1 MSLLFGESDMQKR
14 VREIKSK
21 QQEFIRKREE
31 SDRERER
38 KRESE
43 KVTIKNELIPQIKQ
57 KIQQLFPSIDLDF
70 FLKLNDMGVFSNEF
84 VQDRLYFDLKFEELS
99 YNQYIAYKL
108 HSNIGYYDIDLAAFL
123 GFKEYK
129 EFLDKLNIIN
139 HNIFMNNVNIEWKM
153 LQLAKNDTS
162 IQIPSPPKSPPLPPK
177 KTRSV
182 PVSNLKI
189 KSIPHRQNQS
199 LQKSSRMTGEIFNDV
214 KYKLKK
220 PKNKSPPKPP
230 PLPKQRH
237 SSKNNASKSR
247 GSPLTSK
254 KLEDTKNI
262 LRVVKPK
269 SPQKKELSPND
280 PSYDIEMAFR
290 KLQKN

>member
-1 MSLLFGESDMQKR
+1 MSFLFGESDLQKKI
-14 VREIKSK
+14 REIRVKE
-21 QQEFIRKREE
+21 QEHIRKKEERDREWKRNRE
-31 SDRERER
+31 SD
-38 KRESE
+38 

-108 HSNIGYYDIDLAAFL
+108 HSNIGYYSLEENDLIIL
-123 GFKEYK
+123 HYK
-129 EFLDKLNIIN
+129 EFLDNLNIIN

-153 LQLAKNDTS
+153 LQLAKSDTS
-162 IQIPSPPKSPPLPPK
+162 IQIPSPLKPPPLPK
-177 KTRSV
+177 KSRSV
-182 PVSNLKI
+182 SVSNLKI
-189 KSIPHRQNQS
+189 KSIPHMQNQS
-199 LQKSSRMTGEIFNDV
+199 LPKSSRMTGEIFNDV
-214 KYKLKK
+214 KYKLTK

-254 KLEDTKNI
+254 KLEDTKNS

-269 SPQKKELSPND
+269 SPQKKELSQND
-280 PSYDIEMAFR
+280 PDYDLEMAFR
-290 KLQKN
+290 NLEKDK

>member
-1 MSLLFGESDMQKR
+1 MSFLFGETDVQKR
-14 VREIKSK
+14 LREYQVKR
-21 QQEFIRKREE
+21 QESIRKREE
-31 SDRERER
+31 YLREQEI

-70 FLKLNDMGVFSNEF
+70 FLKLNDMGVFINEF
-84 VQDRLYFDLKFEELS
+84 VQDILYFDLKFEELS

-108 HSNIGYYDIDLAAFL
+108 HSNIGYYNSDLAFL
-123 GFKEYK
+123 GFEEYK

-162 IQIPSPPKSPPLPPK
+162 IQIPSPPKAPPLPPK

-182 PVSNLKI
+182 SVSNLKI

-220 PKNKSPPKPP
+220 PKNKSPPIPP

-254 KLEDTKNI
+254 KLEDTKNS
-262 LRVVKPK
+262 LSVVKTK
-269 SPQKKELSPND
+269 SPQKKELSQND
-280 PSYDIEMAFR
+280 PDYVLEMAFR
-290 KLQKN
+290 NLEKK

>member
-123 GFKEYK
+123 GGFEEYK

-162 IQIPSPPKSPPLPPK
+162 IQIPSPPKPPPLPK

-189 KSIPHRQNQS
+189 KSIPARQS
-199 LQKSSRMTGEIFNDV
+199 LPKSSRMTGEIFNDV

-254 KLEDTKNI
+254 KLEDTKNS
-262 LRVVKPK
+262 LSVVKPK

-280 PSYDIEMAFR
+280 RDYELEMAFR
-290 KLQKN
+290 NLEKN